1 MASMTTLSWKLMVAR
16 GSALERMDCRRPVN
30 DIINTADKI
39 ENMSNKYVVFTS
51 RICAQFKFVEF
62 SYTKFQMQK

>member
-1 MASMTTLSWKLMVAR
+1 MVAR

-30 DIINTADKI
+30 DIINTVDKI

-51 RICAQFKFVEF
+51 
-62 SYTKFQMQK
+62 